1 MKTKN
6 IVGAQIRHYRMQAG
20 LTQSALADAL
30 GVTVQAVSK
39 WERGGAPDIA
49 MLPDIADRLSVS
61 IDTLFGQSDEIK
73 KDLTQLI
80 DLELKNTSDE
90 ERFQKAY
97 QYAWSAM
104 IGAIQVESLHEMM
117 RSNHS
122 FMGNQGQDYLME
134 VLQKQGYML
143 GNITEG
149 HQYAFFALSDGSE
162 YDARVASVSEY
173 TELFTLLSDP
183 INMKILLFM
192 MTRPETKA
200 VTTAFVAK
208 SLRKDR
214 EVIKTHL
221 KTLCEGRLLGSHPIE
236 SEEGEISVYLSVKQP
251 WLAAV
256 LMLAANMIHNDLVMM
271 NATLPG
277 EEVSF
282 LRKYQL

>member
-6 IVGAQIRHYRMQAG
+6 IVGAQIRYFRMRAG
-20 LTQSALADAL
+20 LTQSDLADAL
-30 GVTVQAVSK
+30 NVTVQAVSK

-49 MLPDIADRLSVS
+49 MLPDIAAKLGVS
-61 IDTLFGQSDEIK
+61 IDTLFGQSEEIK

-80 DLELKNTSDE
+80 DLELKNIPEE
-90 ERFQKAY
+90 ERFKKAY
-97 QYAWSAM
+97 QYAWYAM
-104 IGAIQVESLHEMM
+104 MGAVKAESLHEMM
-117 RSNHS
+117 RSNNS

-134 VLQKQGYML
+134 VLQKQGYIL

-149 HQYAFFALSDGSE
+149 HQYAFFALSDGKE
-162 YDARVASVSEY
+162 YDDRVASASEY
-173 TELFTLLSDP
+173 TELFHLLSDP
-183 INMKILLFM
+183 INMQILLFM

-208 SLRKDR
+208 SLCKDR
-214 EVIKTHL
+214 DLIKTHL
-221 KTLCEGRLLGSHPIE
+221 KTLCKGRLLHSHYIE
-236 SEEGEISVYLSVKQP
+236 SEEGEIAVYVSEKQP
-251 WLAAV
+251 WLAAI

-282 LRKYQL
+282 LRKR